1 MKINK
6 HTNVKVSLKIKK
18 RIRNEMSF
26 CIGMYA
32 HELLGI
38 S

>member
-1 MKINK
+1 M
-6 HTNVKVSLKIKK
+6 KVSLKIKK
-18 RIRNEMSF
+18 RIWNKSF

-32 HELLGI
+32 YELLGI